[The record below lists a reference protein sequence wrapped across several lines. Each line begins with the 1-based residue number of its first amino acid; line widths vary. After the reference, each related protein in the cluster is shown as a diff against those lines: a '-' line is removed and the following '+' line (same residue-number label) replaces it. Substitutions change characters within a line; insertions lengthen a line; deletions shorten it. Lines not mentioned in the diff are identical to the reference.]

1 MQKNPPFLLFQ
12 VKICGMIGAWMTVKQ
27 SAAQIHTFYIIK
39 DFGTFCN
46 AESSDF
52 LSLWNKSYFLH
63 KMCGLFLCIL
73 FLFPKFTTKG
83 CLSL

>member
-1 MQKNPPFLLFQ
+1 
-12 VKICGMIGAWMTVKQ
+12 MTVKQ

-63 KMCGLFLCIL
+63 KMCGLFLCSL

>member
-1 MQKNPPFLLFQ
+1 
-12 VKICGMIGAWMTVKQ
+12 MTVRQ

-63 KMCGLFLCIL
+63 KMCG
-73 FLFPKFTTKG
+73 
-83 CLSL
+83 

>member
-1 MQKNPPFLLFQ
+1 
-12 VKICGMIGAWMTVKQ
+12 MTVKQ

-63 KMCGLFLCIL
+63 KMWVLNIRAWVWICWQHIRHWQ
-73 FLFPKFTTKG
+73 
-83 CLSL
+83 

>member
-1 MQKNPPFLLFQ
+1 
-12 VKICGMIGAWMTVKQ
+12 MTVKQ

-52 LSLWNKSYFLH
+52 LSLWNKSYFCTNVRFVFVH
-63 KMCGLFLCIL
+63 FVPFPEIHNERMFIIMTVSLFLDRVLNIRAWA
-73 FLFPKFTTKG
+73 
-83 CLSL
+83 